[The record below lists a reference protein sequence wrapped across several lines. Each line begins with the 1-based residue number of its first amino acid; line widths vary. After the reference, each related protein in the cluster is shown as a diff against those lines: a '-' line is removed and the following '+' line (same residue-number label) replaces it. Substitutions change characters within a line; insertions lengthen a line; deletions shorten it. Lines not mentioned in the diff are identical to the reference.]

1 MTRVGHQPS
10 IDIKLYPGLKEAYE
24 FLRDAIKQKDTILLL
39 ASCSVEYEGRGAS
52 RLGQGD
58 RLIVIKHD
66 GAVLVHRPT
75 GYSPVNWQPESH
87 VINIDIDKETIMI
100 RSVRR
105 RPREVLTIIIHK
117 VYLAARAKELIDD
130 ADFIEYLDEKEISDY
145 IAENP
150 DIIEKGLHVISRER
164 RIGEGYADIIARDK
178 RGNYVVIEVKRVTAT
193 KEAVKQLF
201 SYVEELRKANPDAPV
216 RGILVAP
223 SATKDA
229 IILAQSLG
237 LEFRQID
244 IAKIYR
250 DIRGK
255 KRPRASKSLLE
266 YFSGARKEK

>member
-1 MTRVGHQPS
+1 MDHQPS
-10 IDIKLYPGLKEAYE
+10 IDIRLYPEPKEAYE
-24 FLRDAIKQKDTILLL
+24 FLKDAIKQKDTVLLL

-58 RLIVIKHD
+58 RLVIIKRD

-87 VINIDIDKETIMI
+87 VINIDMDKDIMI
-100 RSVRR
+100 VRSIRK
-105 RPREVLTIIIHK
+105 RPKEILTIFIHK
-117 VYLAARAKELIDD
+117 VYLVARAKELIDD
-130 ADFIEYLDEKEISDY
+130 ADFIEYLDEREISDY

-150 DIIEKGLHVISRER
+150 DIIEEGLHVISRER

-178 RGNYVVIEVKRVTAT
+178 KGNYVVIEVKRVTAT
-193 KEAVKQLF
+193 KDAVKQLF
-201 SYVEELRKANPDAPV
+201 SYVEELRKANPNAPV

-229 IILAQSLG
+229 VILAQSLG
-237 LEFRQID
+237 LEFKQID
-244 IAKIYR
+244 IVRIYR
-250 DIRGK
+250 DIRSK

-266 YFSGARKEK
+266 YFGGTRKEK